1 MSFQAASAS
10 CYNYYRRD
18 TMFQFR
24 YGSLIVPISWRS
36 HGYNPTYVEVKVF
49 YYLFSEEQEK
59 QNVWVALLNLEVL
72 YGTKESLDK
81 AFQDALKVTDQKKI
95 YMKLVS
101 IYLKNEKIEVS
112 TSFYLF
118 TT

>member
-1 MSFQAASAS
+1 MKL
-10 CYNYYRRD
+10 
-18 TMFQFR
+18 FR
-24 YGSLIVPISWRS
+24 YRGLIVPISWRS
-36 HGYNPTYVEVKVF
+36 HGYKFF

-112 TSFYLF
+112 KKSSYLF
-118 TT
+118 TN